1 MNLLCFRITKMTTI
15 STKQVLDF
23 VLEQISKDFTI
34 DHDTLKNKFSSL
46 DNIYNSIQESINA
59 NGRVIKKVTI
69 VEAPVLAKK
78 RVIRKV
84 SKDVEEPIVTVEVEP
99 IVTVE
104 PVTIAPTKKKVIRK
118 VTKVVEEPTK
128 VVEEPTKVVEEP
140 TEVTVQHIVVPIVVA
155 EEPAPE
161 PVITAKKKVIRKVT
175 KVVEEPIVVPSV
187 VPTSVV
193 AEEPKPDVVLTTK
206 KKVIRKNT
214 TVVEKPV
221 EEPVEEK
228 VLPKRVEKVLAE
240 TKKKSKKNVE
250 LVEFGTD
257 SNSVEGV
264 DEIEANVYVDTML
277 YNDEDIDLK
286 LYEIN
291 DNKYRIDDS
300 NYVYD
305 FETKDLIGKLNEKG
319 DTIIFLT
326 DFPIENN

>member
-1 MNLLCFRITKMTTI
+1 MTTI

-104 PVTIAPTKKKVIRK
+104 PVTIAPT
-118 VTKVVEEPTK
+118 
-128 VVEEPTKVVEEP
+128 
-140 TEVTVQHIVVPIVVA
+140 
-155 EEPAPE
+155 
-161 PVITAKKKVIRKVT
+161 KKKVIRKVT

-326 DFPIENN
+326 DFPIEQN

>member
-1 MNLLCFRITKMTTI
+1 MTTI

>member
-1 MNLLCFRITKMTTI
+1 MTTI

-59 NGRVIKKVTI
+59 NERVIKKVTI
-69 VEAPVLAKK
+69 VEAHVVAKK

-99 IVTVE
+99 IVNVEPVVTVEVEPIVTVE
-104 PVTIAPTKKKVIRK
+104 PVAIAPTKKKVIRK
-118 VTKVVEEPTK
+118 V
-128 VVEEPTKVVEEP
+128 TKVVEEP

-155 EEPAPE
+155 EEPKPE
-161 PVITAKKKVIRKVT
+161 VVLTAKKKVIRKVT

-193 AEEPKPDVVLTTK
+193 AEEPKPEVVLTAK

-214 TVVEKPV
+214 KLVEKPV

-228 VLPKRVEKVLAE
+228 VLPKRVEKVVAE

-257 SNSVEGV
+257 ANSVEGV

-277 YNDEDIDLK
+277 YDDEEIVLK

-291 DNKYRIDDS
+291 DNKYFIDDS

-305 FETKDLIGKLNEKG
+305 FKTKDFIGKLSEKG
-319 DTIIFLT
+319 DTIIVLT
-326 DFPIENN
+326 DFPTKRDDTIENN